1 MIGWCVRRPAV
12 IWAACLALLVA
23 GGVSFSRLA
32 LATRT
37 EVELPQ
43 LAVSASWP
51 GAAAELVE
59 MYITSPLEGAV
70 QGVRGV
76 RRVNSD
82 SRDNGASIRVMLD
95 PKAHVQ
101 LTRLAILERIEIL
114 YPELPPT
121 ATRPTV
127 SNYVPE
133 NLQEEILMIVTA
145 DGPYTPGTMQ
155 QQLEDVVQP
164 RLEAVPG
171 VAGVRLNSATEMGV
185 SLIYDPQFL
194 RQIGMPPEFLSQAM
208 NDASIARSVG
218 DERLGASIRP
228 VIVRDQAK
236 TIDDVASLPVR
247 SPSGR
252 MFRLGDLAS
261 VVMDE
266 DSRGRY
272 YRIDG
277 KSAVT
282 LYITREPR
290 SDAIRTAEALHEA
303 IREVE
308 PSLLAG
314 TRLRIVQDQSEGLA
328 RELSDLTRRGALA
341 FLAVLVVLTLL
352 VRDVRGVAL
361 VMGST
366 AVAIAGTALSLFILK
381 IPANLLTLAGLG
393 MGVGILVQNALVVT
407 DRLRTAPATP
417 EGRTRIGRRIAPAVL
432 GATLT
437 TAVVLF
443 PFLYLQGDARAAFVP
458 FAAAFVL
465 ALFWSVLTALTV
477 VPALAG
483 RHEFRRRRW
492 RWVERIY
499 SRSLGWTLRLRWLT
513 LLLTAVSLVA
523 VSWIFV
529 KKVPRFAW
537 GGGFGTQR
545 TTIGVY
551 LGFPRGSD
559 PDVADAAMRAFEQI
573 VLGRPE
579 VERVETNVGG
589 TGGNMTVVF
598 TDESQFT
605 AAPLEIEE
613 LLTQRAVF
621 IGGANISVRGQG
633 PGFSAS
639 GGGSSISSTFRLR
652 ILGYS
657 FSGVEQVALSLKE
670 RLELINRVHSV
681 NIASASQFIQQ
692 RGFTVTLEPDR
703 NALAR
708 YGVTAQQFSSAV
720 QRELRGASA
729 VTRIPIGGDELPV
742 RLKARGDQFRSLEE
756 LRDALVPN
764 QASSPV
770 RVADLAAVG
779 EREALSQITRED
791 QQYMRTLSYDFRGPA
806 RLAQR
811 THDAFMKTISVP
823 AGYSVQESGYG
834 FGVLDRSERG
844 LWLVF
849 GIGIALVVL
858 AVALVFDSVWAA
870 ALVFLSLPIALG
882 GVMAAFW
889 LFKAAFTR
897 EAAVG
902 VILVIGLAVNQA
914 ILLVDAALATRVR
927 HRDAG
932 LRKGLDAGAVTR
944 AAVDRAGMI
953 MLVTFAA
960 LASLMPL
967 AINTRTT
974 DLFGA
979 IALATA
985 GGTVAGTL
993 GSLFVMPAM
1002 IFGRRGTRRKRRPP
1016 FRWLRRLK
1024 FWGRKPEV
1032 GAALPPSAPGV
1043 A

>member
-1 MIGWCVRRPAV
+1 M
-12 IWAACLALLVA
+12 
-23 GGVSFSRLA
+23 
-32 LATRT
+32 
-37 EVELPQ
+37 
-43 LAVSASWP
+43 
-51 GAAAELVE
+51 
-59 MYITSPLEGAV
+59 
-70 QGVRGV
+70 
-76 RRVNSD
+76 
-82 SRDNGASIRVMLD
+82 
-95 PKAHVQ
+95 
-101 LTRLAILERIEIL
+101 AIVYWISGYHLK
-114 YPELPPT
+114 
-121 ATRPTV
+121 
-127 SNYVPE
+127 N
-133 NLQEEILMIVTA
+133 IV
-145 DGPYTPGTMQ
+145 
-155 QQLEDVVQP
+155 
-164 RLEAVPG
+164 
-171 VAGVRLNSATEMGV
+171 MGV
-185 SLIYDPQFL
+185 SLVYEPQFL
-194 RQIGMPPEFLSQAM
+194 RQIGMPPEFLSAAL
-208 NDASIARSVG
+208 NDASIMRALG
-218 DERLGASIRP
+218 DERMGASVRP
-228 VIVRDQAK
+228 VIMRDQAQ
-236 TIDDVASLPVR
+236 TIDDIAALPVR

-266 DSRGRY
+266 DSRGQF
-272 YRIDG
+272 YRVDG
-277 KSAVT
+277 KPAVT
-282 LYITREPR
+282 LRITREPR
-290 SDAIRTAEALHEA
+290 SDAIRTADALRDA

-308 PSLLAG
+308 PALLAG
-314 TRLRIVQDQSEGLA
+314 TRLRIVQDQSEGLD
-328 RELSDLTRRGALA
+328 RELTELTRRGALA
-341 FLAVLVVLTLL
+341 FLAVLVVLALL

-417 EGRTRIGRRIAPAVL
+417 EGRARIGRRIAPAVL

-483 RHEFRRRRW
+483 HHEFRRRRW
-492 RWVERIY
+492 RWMQRIY

-513 LLLTAVSLVA
+513 LLLTVASLAA

-537 GGGFGTQR
+537 GGGFGMQR

-559 PDVADAAMRAFEQI
+559 PDVADAAMRAFESI

-579 VERVETNVGG
+579 VERVETRGGG
-589 TGGNMTVVF
+589 TGAQMTVVF

-670 RLELINRVHSV
+670 RLELTNRVHSV
-681 NIASASQFIQQ
+681 NIASASSFVQQ
-692 RGFTVTLEPDR
+692 RGFTVTLAPDR

-708 YGVTAQQFSSAV
+708 YGVTSQQFSSAV

-742 RLKARGDQFRSLEE
+742 RLKARGDQVRSLEE
-756 LRDALVPN
+756 LREALVPN
-764 QASSPV
+764 QSRSPV
-770 RVADLAAVG
+770 RVADLAEVG

-858 AVALVFDSVWAA
+858 SVALVFDSAWAA
-870 ALVFLSLPIALG
+870 AMVFLSLPLALG

-927 HRDAG
+927 RRDAG

-953 MLVTFAA
+953 ILVTFAA
-960 LASLMPL
+960 LASLLPL
-967 AINTRTT
+967 AIGTRAT

-985 GGTVAGTL
+985 GGTVAGTI
-993 GSLFVMPAM
+993 GALFVLPAM

-1016 FRWLRRLK
+1016 FRWLRHLK
-1024 FWGRKPEV
+1024 FWGRKTAT
-1032 GAALPPSAPGV
+1032 GGALPPTAPGV